1 MRKEDII
8 ICRCEDVTLKQI
20 HDLLD
25 QGYTRFEDLKRVLR
39 VGMGPCQANTCGH
52 LIQREIAKHLQKPVE
67 EVPVHKVRPLVM
79 GVPLK
84 KIAEAE
90 GEDHEG

>member
-8 ICRCEDVTLKQI
+8 MCRCEDVSLDQI
-20 HDLLD
+20 HKLLEE
-25 QGYTRFEDLKRVLR
+25 GYTTYEDLKRLLR

-52 LIQREIAKHLQKPVE
+52 LIQRELATYFKKPIE

-84 KIAEAE
+84 KIAE
-90 GEDHEG
+90 GEEK